1 MSPHRR
7 KIRLLQEIP
16 LLIWLVL
23 VWAVLWQDFSPG
35 TLLFGALL
43 ALAVTRVFYLPPVQL
58 SGRFNVPRAALF
70 TLEVL
75 SRTAWASLQVTWVA
89 LVQGPKV
96 RNAVLR
102 VPLRSHSDLILTA
115 VGHVSS
121 WIPGSM
127 VVDVDRSTS
136 TLYLHALNVH
146 TPQDAAKVRA
156 DVRRI
161 EAKLILIMGSK
172 AEVLRLKAEKA
183 EQAGKVQ
190 A

>member
-1 MSPHRR
+1 MSLHRR
-7 KIRLLQEIP
+7 KIRFLQELP
-16 LLIWLVL
+16 LLIWLML

-43 ALAVTRVFYLPPVQL
+43 AVAVTRVFYLPPVQL
-58 SGRFNVPRAALF
+58 SGRFNVLRAAAF
-70 TLEVL
+70 GVEVL
-75 SRTAWASLQVTWVA
+75 GRMAWASLQVSLVA
-89 LVQGPKV
+89 LVQGPNV
-96 RNAVLR
+96 RNAVLS

-127 VVDVDRSTS
+127 VVEVDRSTS
-136 TLYLHALNVH
+136 TLYLHALNVR
-146 TPQDAAKVRA
+146 TEADAEKVRA

-161 EAKLILIMGSK
+161 EAKLIGIMGTRDELK
-172 AEVLRLKAEKA
+172 RLRAER
-183 EQAGKVQ
+183 AGEVT

>member
-1 MSPHRR
+1 MSPHRK
-7 KIRLLQEIP
+7 KIRFLQELP

-35 TLLFGALL
+35 TLVFGALL

-58 SGRFNVPRAALF
+58 SGRFNVFRAVIF
-70 TLEVL
+70 TAEVL
-75 SRTAWASLQVTWVA
+75 VRMAWASFQVSLVA
-89 LVQGPKV
+89 VFQGPKV

-136 TLYLHALNVH
+136 TLYLHALNVRSEA
-146 TPQDAAKVRA
+146 DAVKVRA

-161 EAKLILIMGSK
+161 EAKLIGIMGTR
-172 AEVLRLKAEKA
+172 AELKDLKAEKA
-183 EQAGKVQ
+183 GEVTA
-190 A
+190 